1 MFSLDQLELPVVGA
15 PMAGGPSTPAL
26 AAAVTNA
33 GGLGFLAAGSKAPDQ
48 VAAEVDQ
55 TRALTSGPFGV
66 NIFVPD
72 HANQS
77 FASIDK
83 SERAK
88 QVAAYRER
96 LETESPYAVALPDP
110 DPSSDDGWDAKLAL
124 VARMEVPVV
133 SFTFG
138 LPSAAVID
146 ALHGSN
152 CCAVITVTDVD
163 EAANAVANGADILC
177 VQGPLAG
184 GHRGTHTVDK
194 EPGTQVLDLIVR
206 EITARFDTPVI
217 AAGGITTSQEARA
230 ILAAGATA
238 IQIGTMLV
246 RCPESGASQ
255 THRDALADPVFSR
268 TTITRA
274 FTGRPAR
281 GIRNDF
287 VDRFDNHAPAAYPEL
302 NQLTK
307 PLRAAATAAGDSQHA
322 NLWAS
327 PSFSQAT
334 DEPAAD
340 VIRRIAPPAT

>member
-1 MFSLDQLELPVVGA
+1 MFSLDELGLRVVGA

-33 GGLGFLAAGSKAPDQ
+33 GGLGFLAAGSKTSDQ
-48 VAAEVDQ
+48 VASEVDQ

-77 FASIDK
+77 FVGIDK

-88 QVAAYRER
+88 QVDAYRER

-110 DPSSDDGWDAKLAL
+110 DPSSDDSWDAKLAL
-124 VARMEVPVV
+124 VARMGVPVV

-138 LPSAAVID
+138 LPSAEVING
-146 ALHGSN
+146 LHERNS
-152 CCAVITVTDVD
+152 CVVITVTDVD
-163 EAANAVANGADILC
+163 EAATAVANGADLLC

-194 EPGTQVLDLIVR
+194 EPGTQALGLIVR
-206 EITARFDTPVI
+206 EISTRFTAPVI
-217 AAGGITTSQEARA
+217 AAGGITTSQEARD
-230 ILAAGATA
+230 ICKAGATA
-238 IQIGTMLV
+238 VQIGTMLV

-255 THRDALADPVFSR
+255 THRDALANPGFDR
-268 TTITRA
+268 TAITRA
-274 FTGRPAR
+274 FSGRPAR
-281 GIRNDF
+281 AIRNDF
-287 VDRFDNHAPAAYPEL
+287 VDLFDTHAPAAYPEL

-307 PLRAAATAAGDSQHA
+307 PLRAAATAAGDPQHA
-322 NLWAS
+322 SLWAN
-327 PSFSQAT
+327 PSFQQAT
-334 DEPAAD
+334 DQLAAE
-340 VIRRIAPPAT
+340 VVRCIAPPAA